1 MTAGRRRP
9 PGRVSSPA
17 VPAEGRQAIVHR
29 DFRRDLA
36 WWISS
41 HPRTALRVMRL
52 VEEIV
57 RDPFVGVGKPEALKH
72 THGGEW
78 SRRITDADR
87 LVYLVQG
94 AAVYFLGA
102 RAHYGEH

>member
-1 MTAGRRRP
+1 MTAARRRP
-9 PGRVSSPA
+9 AASPPSPA
-17 VPAEGRQAIVHR
+17 VPVEDRQAIVYR
-29 DFRRDLA
+29 DFRQDLA
-36 WWISS
+36 WWIATN
-41 HPRTALRVMRL
+41 PRTALRVMRL

-57 RDPFVGVGKPEALKH
+57 RNPFVGTGKPEPLRHRPA
-72 THGGEW
+72 GEW

-102 RAHYGEH
+102 RKHYGEH

>member
-1 MTAGRRRP
+1 MTAARRRP
-9 PGRVSSPA
+9 ASSVSSPA
-17 VPAEGRQAIVHR
+17 VSSEGRQAIVHR

-36 WWISS
+36 WWIGSN
-41 HPRTALRVMRL
+41 PRTALRVMRL

-57 RDPFVGVGKPEALKH
+57 RDPFVGAGKPEALKH
-72 THGGEW
+72 THHGEW

-102 RAHYGEH
+102 RRHYGDH